1 MLGRELLELRVRA
14 DLPAAL
20 STLRARGIAGDDA
33 FSVGSTLTLPLRDL
47 SAREAIA
54 AIDDLGLA
62 SAITAREPTLD
73 DVYLRLTGDR
83 LAA

>member
-1 MLGRELLELRVRA
+1 
-14 DLPAAL
+14 
-20 STLRARGIAGDDA
+20 
-33 FSVGSTLTLPLRDL
+33 LRDL
-47 SAREAIA
+47 SAGEAIA

-73 DVYLRLTGDR
+73 DVYLRLTGDG